1 VNWSGS
7 VASPRTTL
15 ASLLI
20 LLVSC
25 LPIPVLGESPAVVT
39 LDAGAPVH
47 IEKLADSLDLLEDR
61 VGDLDVAAVSTAP
74 LDARFI
80 SAKLQSTNI
89 GFSTAAWWVRVKI
102 HNSAESS
109 RLVYLRQDYPLIDSV
124 DFYEPTTDGGWR
136 LHTTGDRKPFSSR
149 DVEHKDFLFP
159 VTLPARGE
167 VTLYLRFASQG
178 PIDINLS
185 LLDPTTL
192 AGELS
197 SEQLAYGVYFG
208 CVIMLLVWSGLVFLA
223 VRDGAFL
230 AYFAYVSTFGLYMLV
245 NTGFAF
251 QYFWPDSPRWANAS
265 LIVLLNVA
273 IITALQFSL
282 TILRARDYT
291 PRLFIVARALQV
303 LALAAIALVPLF
315 SYATVVRPVTA
326 LIMVSV
332 CFMIALGVISL
343 LLGSRPARF
352 YVMAWGAFL
361 CFSVVFLLK
370 NYGVVPH
377 TFFSQHSW
385 QVGALL
391 EMILLSMTL
400 SGRMSELQHQ
410 SRTDPLTLLG
420 NRRQFDVT
428 LSAEFERAG
437 RNGQPLSLLVID
449 IDQFKLYN
457 DLHGHA
463 QGDEAVKVVA
473 QALRKHA
480 RKPYIACR
488 YGGDEFCAILPG
500 TSEASA
506 GVLAERLRAAVQ
518 HTLTGEETVTVSIG
532 YACHSSGRFE
542 NAVKLFEAAD
552 AALYSAKEQGRN
564 SIAAFQGRR
573 SDDPPSVKED
583 DPADV
588 PSAG

>member
-1 VNWSGS
+1 MNWSGS

-25 LPIPVLGESPAVVT
+25 LPIPALGESPGVVR
-39 LDAGAPVH
+39 LDPAAPVH
-47 IEKLADSLDLLEDR
+47 VEKLADSLDLLEDL

-74 LDARFI
+74 VDARFI
-80 SAKLQSTNI
+80 SAKLESTNI
-89 GFSTAAWWVRVKI
+89 GFSTAAWWVRLKVE
-102 HNSAESS
+102 NPADSS
-109 RLVYLRQDYPLIDSV
+109 RLVYLRQDYPLIDSL
-124 DFYEPTTDGGWR
+124 DLYEPTSDGGWR
-136 LHTTGDRKPFSSR
+136 LHSTGDRKPFSSR
-149 DVEHKDFLFP
+149 DVDHKDFLFP
-159 VTLPARGE
+159 LSLPARSE
-167 VTLYLRFASQG
+167 TTFYLRYSSQG
-178 PIDINLS
+178 PVDINLS
-185 LLDPTTL
+185 MLDATVL

-197 SEQLAYGVYFG
+197 REQLAYGVYFG

-223 VRDGAFL
+223 VRDVAFL

-251 QYFWPDSPRWANAS
+251 QYFWPNSPQWANAS

-291 PRLFIVARALQV
+291 PRLFVVARALQV
-303 LALAAIALVPLF
+303 LALVAITLVPIV
-315 SYATVVRPVTA
+315 SYAVVVRPVTA
-326 LIMVSV
+326 LILVSV

-343 LLGSRPARF
+343 LLGSRPARY

-400 SGRMSELQHQ
+400 SGRMGELQHQ

-428 LSAEFERAG
+428 LPAEFERAV

-488 YGGDEFCAILPG
+488 YGGDEFCAILPA

-532 YACHSSGRFE
+532 YACHTSTRFE

-573 SDDPPSVKED
+573 RDDPPSVKD
-583 DPADV
+583 DQTADV
-588 PSAG
+588 SPAG